1 MAHTE
6 HPTSEHSHHV
16 IPKSVLLKVFL
27 SLVALTVITVLV
39 AQVDLGVLNVP
50 VALAIAG
57 VKASLVVIFF
67 MALKYD
73 KKVNTLVFS
82 VGAIFVGIFLV
93 FTLIDTAFRG
103 SLGIQDAQTILE
115 QEQAAEE
122 LRERDPGAAGL
133 RIAPADF
140 ANMGDTT
147 QADTSVANSS
157 ADTAGAASPEAE
169 PAGSSSA
176 APH

>member
-6 HPTSEHSHHV
+6 HPTFEHSHHV
-16 IPKSVLLKVFL
+16 IPKGILLKVFL
-27 SLVALTVITVLV
+27 SLVVLTVVTVLV

-57 VKASLVVIFF
+57 VKASLVVTFF

-82 VGAIFVGIFLV
+82 IGAVFVGIFLV
-93 FTLIDTAFRG
+93 FTLIDTVFRG
-103 SLGIQDAQTILE
+103 SLGIQNAQTIME
-115 QEQAAEE
+115 EKRRAEE

-133 RIAPADF
+133 RISPADF
-140 ANMGDTT
+140 ANPGDTT
-147 QADTSVANSS
+147 QADTSATGSS
-157 ADTAGAASPEAE
+157 ADTTGGASPEA
-169 PAGSSSA
+169 AGSSSSAA
-176 APH
+176 AP